1 MRHKADPNHPF
12 YDRLNELVK
21 QKISSDG
28 KSPTSISIEMQMHT
42 TLFWSYLDRKC
53 MPSVESLEKMADYF
67 GVTTDYLLGRK
78 GE

>member
-28 KSPTSISIEMQMHT
+28 KSPTGISIEMQMHST
-42 TLFWSYLDRKC
+42 KFWRYLDRKT